1 MRFTCA
7 SGPWR
12 SVELRHLAERM
23 MADPVAVS
31 HDPPVAERL
40 RYDHLLLTGPE
51 RVWVTAVI
59 RSRLELGERSAAAH
73 HARTR
78 GPLLYAGRYSR
89 AISTIDSIATH
100 VASTIPAFNP

>member
-12 SVELRHLAERM
+12 SVELRQLAGRL

-40 RYDHLLLTGPE
+40 RYDHLLLTSL
-51 RVWVTAVI
+51 
-59 RSRLELGERSAAAH
+59 SRPRDVAELC
-73 HARTR
+73 
-78 GPLLYAGRYSR
+78 L
-89 AISTIDSIATH
+89 
-100 VASTIPAFNP
+100 AFEVHRRLM

>member
-7 SGPWR
+7 SGPGGV
-12 SVELRHLAERM
+12 SNLRHLAERM

-31 HDPPVAERL
+31 HDPAVAERF

-59 RSRLELGERSAAAH
+59 RPQLA
-73 HARTR
+73 
-78 GPLLYAGRYSR
+78 
-89 AISTIDSIATH
+89 
-100 VASTIPAFNP
+100 

>member
-1 MRFTCA
+1 M
-7 SGPWR
+7 SN
-12 SVELRHLAERM
+12 LRHLAERM

-31 HDPPVAERL
+31 HDPAVAERF

-73 HARTR
+73 HGRTR
-78 GPLLYAGRYSR
+78 GPLLYAGWYSR
-89 AISTIDSIATH
+89 ALSTIDSIATH
-100 VASTIPAFNP
+100 VASTRPAFNR

>member
-12 SVELRHLAERM
+12 SVELRQLAERM

-31 HDPPVAERL
+31 HDPAVAERL
-40 RYDHLLLTGPE
+40 RYDHLPLTGPE

-73 HARTR
+73 HART
-78 GPLLYAGRYSR
+78 
-89 AISTIDSIATH
+89 
-100 VASTIPAFNP
+100 

>member
-1 MRFTCA
+1 MRFTGA
-7 SGPWR
+7 STPWR
-12 SVELRHLAERM
+12 SVELRQLAERM

-40 RYDHLLLTGPE
+40 RYDHLLLTG

-73 HARTR
+73 HGRIR
-78 GPLLYAGRYSR
+78 GPLLYAGWYSR
-89 AISTIDSIATH
+89 VISIIDSIATH
-100 VASTIPAFNP
+100 VASTRPVFNR

>member
-1 MRFTCA
+1 
-7 SGPWR
+7 
-12 SVELRHLAERM
+12 

-31 HDPPVAERL
+31 HDPAVAERF

-73 HARTR
+73 RART
-78 GPLLYAGRYSR
+78 
-89 AISTIDSIATH
+89 
-100 VASTIPAFNP
+100 

>member
-1 MRFTCA
+1 MRFTGA
-7 SGPWR
+7 GGPWR

-23 MADPVAVS
+23 RADPVAVS

-40 RYDHLLLTGPE
+40 GYDHLLLTGPE

-59 RSRLELGERSAAAH
+59 RSRLELCERSAAAH

-78 GPLLYAGRYSR
+78 GPLLYAGWYSR
-89 AISTIDSIATH
+89 VISTIDSIATH
-100 VASTIPAFNP
+100 VASARPAFNR

>member
-1 MRFTCA
+1 M
-7 SGPWR
+7 
-12 SVELRHLAERM
+12 RHLAERM

-31 HDPPVAERL
+31 HDPAVAERF

-78 GPLLYAGRYSR
+78 GSLLYAGWYSR
-89 AISTIDSIATH
+89 AISTIHSIATH
-100 VASTIPAFNP
+100 VASTRPVFNR

>member
-1 MRFTCA
+1 MRFTGA

-12 SVELRHLAERM
+12 SVELRQLAERLR
-23 MADPVAVS
+23 AAPVAVS
-31 HDPPVAERL
+31 HDPPVAQRF
-40 RYDHLLLTGPE
+40 RCDPLLLTGPK

-59 RSRLELGERSAAAH
+59 RSRLERGERSAAAH

-100 VASTIPAFNP
+100 VASMRPAFNR

>member
-12 SVELRHLAERM
+12 AVSNLRQLAERM
-23 MADPVAVS
+23 RADPVAVS
-31 HDPPVAERL
+31 HEPAVAERL
-40 RYDHLLLTGPE
+40 GYDHLLLTGPE

-73 HARTR
+73 HGRT
-78 GPLLYAGRYSR
+78 
-89 AISTIDSIATH
+89 
-100 VASTIPAFNP
+100 